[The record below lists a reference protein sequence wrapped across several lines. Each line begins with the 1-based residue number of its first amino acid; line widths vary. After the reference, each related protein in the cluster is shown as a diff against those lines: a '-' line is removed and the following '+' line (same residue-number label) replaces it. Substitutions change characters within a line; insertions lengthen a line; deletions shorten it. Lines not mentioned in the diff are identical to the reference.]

1 MDSLFFIGILV
12 GLLIAYIFVR
22 LSRPGAKKIA
32 DERPE
37 YIDLKKKWYFDDKTK
52 AYITIVAVIFLL
64 LVAAYFYH
72 GDTTSELY
80 NK

>member
-12 GLLIAYIFVR
+12 GLLIAYIFVH